1 MLFASWVQKRF
12 FAHLSPLPVRN
23 DQFPQ
28 ISPYQY
34 LFGFIRAVLS
44 AVQI

>member
-12 FAHLSPLPVRN
+12 FARLSPLLICN

-28 ISPYQY
+28 ISPYQC